1 MTQLVN
7 VQLDKL
13 VALQRLDNGI
23 KDLKNSLGI
32 IPKQIA
38 DAQKQLESKKSRL
51 KGLEEEIKDLQKQR
65 NQCEQDVKAQNDHM
79 IKTQQKLPSVK
90 TNKEYT
96 AILAE
101 VEAVKVNIGEIE
113 EKELG
118 IMELL
123 DQKEAGIPEARSEYE
138 GYQKEFEEYKAKKDA
153 EQARAEKELEEEVKR
168 REELFNAID
177 PKWSREYQNIYTRRE
192 ELAVV
197 LLKGET
203 CQGCFQQIQPQ
214 VAIEVKSSDKLI
226 HSCQS
231 CARILYCEPEAAE
244 ETESAV
250 SK

>member
-7 VQLDKL
+7 IQLEKL
-13 VALQRLDNGI
+13 VALQTLDNGV

-32 IPKQIA
+32 IPKQIS
-38 DAQKQLESKKSRL
+38 DAQKELESKKSRL
-51 KGLEEEIKDLQKQR
+51 TRLQDEIKDLQKQR

-79 IKTQQKLPSVK
+79 IKIQQKLPSVK

-101 VEAVKVNIGEIE
+101 VEAVKVSIGEIE

-118 IMELL
+118 IMETL
-123 DQKEAGIPEARSEYE
+123 DKKEAEIPEAKSEYE
-138 GYQKEFEEYKAKKDA
+138 GYQKEFDKYKVKKDA
-153 EQARAEKELEEEVKR
+153 EQARAEKELEVEIKGR
-168 REELFNAID
+168 QDLFDSID
-177 PKWSREYQNIYTRRE
+177 PKWSKEYQNIYTRRE
-192 ELAVV
+192 QLAVV

-231 CARILYCEPEAAE
+231 CARILYCEPEAAD